1 MNIEKVI
8 KTGTQAQRLNLE
20 IGAKLMTTFKGQ
32 DMAVKALLIGM
43 EPGVFLVLKLP
54 EIIGLKDLLFEG
66 NQTSVRY
73 ISWGMVFGF
82 KTQILD
88 YVKEDDLNLVV
99 LSYPKTVKT
108 YDLRKEPRTE
118 SFLPAAL
125 NVEEDNFAGFLMGL
139 SPGGCR
145 FSFDKSSGKSGF
157 DIKIGQKVKI
167 SFKLPGLEST
177 QKFVC
182 KTQNIQRDNDSL
194 SLGLQFD
201 LES

>member
-1 MNIEKVI
+1 
-8 KTGTQAQRLNLE
+8 
-20 IGAKLMTTFKGQ
+20 
-32 DMAVKALLIGM
+32 
-43 EPGVFLVLKLP
+43 
-54 EIIGLKDLLFEG
+54 
-66 NQTSVRY
+66 
-73 ISWGMVFGF
+73 
-82 KTQILD
+82 
-88 YVKEDDLNLVV
+88 
-99 LSYPKTVKT
+99 
-108 YDLRKEPRTE
+108 
-118 SFLPAAL
+118 
-125 NVEEDNFAGFLMGL
+125 MGL

-201 LES
+201 LESGAAFSPTGVLQFLEDRKRKK